1 MTAKTIINKLWFY
14 MQTVFCIL
22 IAIGIATWD
31 GTDTGYNICFI
42 LIGAVLFIGYA
53 LLEPNRVRFDEHG
66 ITVHYMFGLKTYAE
80 WKELKAVGVSVPFA
94 RFPWQEC
101 YEIGYFKSRIIFHR
115 EACIPKNKKKRACLK
130 SIIRERSVDNSA
142 VLNAENILAPPEGAS
157 PSAPAPA
164 TAGSTATRRSPNLHQ
179 NPTETDIMTAK
190 TIINKNWYILQAMNS
205 PVLAFGII
213 CAVLWDGTGK
223 WYAFGI
229 ILFSVILITYY
240 ALLVPNRV
248 RFDEQGITVHYMF
261 GIKTYAEWK
270 ALKAVGVSLRGQ
282 IFPWQ
287 KSYEI
292 GHFKSRNI
300 FHRDACIPKNK
311 KTTRMIEEYYQK
323 SVR

>member
-53 LLEPNRVRFDEHG
+53 LL
-66 ITVHYMFGLKTYAE
+66 
-80 WKELKAVGVSVPFA
+80 
-94 RFPWQEC
+94 
-101 YEIGYFKSRIIFHR
+101 
-115 EACIPKNKKKRACLK
+115 
-130 SIIRERSVDNSA
+130 
-142 VLNAENILAPPEGAS
+142 
-157 PSAPAPA
+157 
-164 TAGSTATRRSPNLHQ
+164 
-179 NPTETDIMTAK
+179 
-190 TIINKNWYILQAMNS
+190 
-205 PVLAFGII
+205 
-213 CAVLWDGTGK
+213 
-223 WYAFGI
+223 
-229 ILFSVILITYY
+229 
-240 ALLVPNRV
+240 VPNRV

-270 ALKAVGVSLRGQ
+270 ELKAVGVSLRGQ

-292 GHFKSRNI
+292 GHFKSKNI
-300 FHRDACIPKNK
+300 FHREACIPKNK
-311 KTTRMIEEYYQK
+311 KTTRMIEQYYKK